1 MPRMNI
7 LNAEERNAFDCP
19 PSLSSMDR
27 KRVFARSAKVD
38 SVLRTLRTPT
48 NEIYFLLMLGYFKAT
63 RRFFLRTQFNEADV
77 NYVAR
82 SLGYFEFLAPATELD
97 EATYRRYRKM
107 VLDHL
112 GVKDFESCARDE
124 LLAHIRPMVRSQAR
138 PKAILLSALE
148 FLERRKTSTPSL
160 FMLSEMIL
168 GEMRLHKEALAQV
181 IQQSPAPATR
191 KLLEALLEPESSS
204 RTDGPKVQRA
214 RITLLK
220 RISQSTKVSKIK
232 LSVDDMM
239 SLREMYVP
247 LRPVLEALDLSREGI
262 RYYANSVIKSEV
274 FQIGRRT
281 NEDRRLHLV
290 CFIAHQYLRS
300 QETLV
305 DILLLVV
312 QKSLN
317 AIKSEHKEQHYENR
331 VEQKRTVKALAESV
345 HAHALGMSHLVLKI

>member
-112 GVKDFESCARDE
+112 GFGNNQAFAQGEKSEQEIAETCRRLIKNAIICWNYLYASKRLFEETDKEHRQE
-124 LLAHIRPMVRSQAR
+124 LLTAIRGGSMVAWRHIN
-138 PKAILLSALE
+138 
-148 FLERRKTSTPSL
+148 
-160 FMLSEMIL
+160 
-168 GEMRLHKEALAQV
+168 LHGQYDFSDE
-181 IQQSPAPATR
+181 
-191 KLLEALLEPESSS
+191 
-204 RTDGPKVQRA
+204 
-214 RITLLK
+214 
-220 RISQSTKVSKIK
+220 
-232 LSVDDMM
+232 
-239 SLREMYVP
+239 SLRDSVGLDVP
-247 LRPVLEALDLSREGI
+247 KIQRLEI
-262 RYYANSVIKSEV
+262 N
-274 FQIGRRT
+274 
-281 NEDRRLHLV
+281 
-290 CFIAHQYLRS
+290 
-300 QETLV
+300 
-305 DILLLVV
+305 
-312 QKSLN
+312 
-317 AIKSEHKEQHYENR
+317 
-331 VEQKRTVKALAESV
+331 
-345 HAHALGMSHLVLKI
+345 